1 MSRRSSI
8 AAAIAACAVAVSAP
22 ASFAAPIAYDF
33 STVSGQSTPASIK
46 GATFGSPG
54 DPGAFTFGPNGG
66 LFTDLGAT
74 VLSSGGLVE
83 TLTIS
88 FARLQ
93 TGLAFDFAL
102 GDFLGNG
109 DTLTVQTNTGVSMTG
124 TANAVGGDLFPE
136 GSFDLSDPGQFSS
149 VTITSSFPI
158 VIADMTTTA
167 PEPASLALFGAGIIG
182 LLAVRRR

>member
-22 ASFAAPIAYDF
+22 ASFAPPIAYDF

-102 GDFLGNG
+102 GDFLRNG
-109 DTLTVQTNTGVSMTG
+109 ERRRRRPVPRGLVRSQRPRPVL
-124 TANAVGGDLFPE
+124 VGDHHQQ
-136 GSFDLSDPGQFSS
+136 LSHRHRRHD
-149 VTITSSFPI
+149 
-158 VIADMTTTA
+158 DD
-167 PEPASLALFGAGIIG
+167 GAGTGI
-182 LLAVRRR
+182 